1 MMAILKRKKQKQ
13 TQINDD
19 AINTNVILPD
29 EDQDKLAKS
38 DAVLNPDKLD
48 AMPSVNS
55 TGRDTG
61 NSKKLQMAFIIVI
74 GMAIIL
80 AGLAATM
87 GRHKEAQK
95 AAAIAEAEKAA
106 AAQKNMSTTSAVD
119 INRDKEKIQAE
130 NQFDNLPPPADF
142 NETNVAM
149 NEPVM
154 TAPIEPIVAPTPE
167 PIPRYANDEPMVAGR
182 DYAAPAPIQAPSSP
196 MPSQPMGI
204 SPPPTVVEFTPPP
217 PKGSNSSVLVDVNA
231 VRAASVSTNNQE
243 ESQLAQSLKPTVV
256 ADTRAAS
263 RGNTD
268 MLLMR
273 GTTIPCVLK
282 TKIDSTYQGFTVCQ
296 INRDVYSANGKTL
309 LIERGSTV
317 FGEQKTEVQHGQAR
331 VAVLWTRIETPK
343 NISINIDSPAAGSL
357 GEAGVG
363 ARINN
368 HFWKRFGASIMLSMI
383 QDGLAV
389 ATSRLEEKTESTG
402 NNNTTVTNSSNTVES
417 MAEKALDNTINMPPT
432 AIVHQGSVINIMVAR
447 DVDFA
452 SVYSLKRRG

>member
-1 MMAILKRKKQKQ
+1 MSIFSKNKIKKPKN
-13 TQINDD
+13 TDDNIN
-19 AINTNVILPD
+19 ANAILPD
-29 EDQDKLAKS
+29 EEHEKLAKS

-55 TGRDTG
+55 TGRDAG
-61 NSKKLQMAFIIVI
+61 NNKKLQMAAMGIV

-80 AGLAATM
+80 VGISATM
-87 GRHKEAQK
+87 GRHQEAKK
-95 AAAIAEAEKAA
+95 AEKIAEAEL
-106 AAQKNMSTTSAVD
+106 AAQEQKQMATTSVVD
-119 INRDKEKIQAE
+119 ISKDKEIIANE
-130 NQFDNLPPPADF
+130 NALPPPADF
-142 NETNVAM
+142 EATPLD
-149 NEPVM
+149 EPIEQPVV
-154 TAPIEPIVAPTPE
+154 APIEPEPVVTRPEPTP
-167 PIPRYANDEPMVAGR
+167 RYSDDEMMVAGR
-182 DYAAPAPIQAPSSP
+182 DYSPPAPITQPQPQPQAQSNIFAPA
-196 MPSQPMGI
+196 
-204 SPPPTVVEFTPPP
+204 PTVVEQMPMPV
-217 PKGSNSSVLVDVNA
+217 KGADSSVLVDVNA
-231 VRAASVSTNNQE
+231 
-243 ESQLAQSLKPTVV
+243 LKPTSVSATNQEQNKLGQSLTPTIV
-256 ADTRAAS
+256 ADTKAGG
-263 RGNTD
+263 RGNVD

-296 INRDVYSANGKTL
+296 ISKDVYSVNGKTL

-317 FGEQKTEVQHGQAR
+317 FGEQKTEIQHGQAR

-343 NISINIDSPAAGSL
+343 NISINIDSPATGAL
-357 GEAGVG
+357 GEAGVA

-389 ATSRLEEKTESTG
+389 ATSRLEEQAENSG

-447 DVDFA
+447 DVDFG
-452 SVYSLKRRG
+452 SVYELKKR